1 MQFVQQQVSA
11 LPDLHAWTSA
21 DGSRCAKCKVYLR
34 NVADDTDIDNFF
46 YDLPS
51 SHKGRHP
58 LIFPAPETN
67 PLRIV
72 DLVKVFKEAEFDYA
86 KDAFVYSG
94 EHGNLLSKALDILP
108 DAFSSVVPVPQPDE
122 AEGLEPTYFTVWI
135 VADFATEDGVSLATE
150 ALEFLVSAE

>member
-94 EHGNLLSKALDILP
+94 EHGNLLSKGWISCLTLSLP
-108 DAFSSVVPVPQPDE
+108 SSQSPNPTKRKDWSQRTLQS
-122 AEGLEPTYFTVWI
+122 GL
-135 VADFATEDGVSLATE
+135 
-150 ALEFLVSAE
+150 